1 MDAISTNPK
10 RTAAG
15 NHLHQENVN
24 GAADFVVQ
32 KVDLEKAATIRPSK
46 MSGRN
51 VAWLVTFVAGMGV
64 SDILNTYPG
73 SATYNPS
80 SPCLVMTKV
89 S

>member
-24 GAADFVVQ
+24 GAADFVVP
-32 KVDLEKAATIRPSK
+32 KVDMEKAATIRPSK

-64 SDILNTYPG
+64 SGAFIVSP
-73 SATYNPS
+73 SPATYNPS
-80 SPCLVMTKV
+80 SPCLDMTKV

>member
-24 GAADFVVQ
+24 GTADFVVP
-32 KVDLEKAATIRPSK
+32 KVDMEKAATIRPSK

-64 SDILNTYPG
+64 SGISMYIPVPQLTN
-73 SATYNPS
+73 
-80 SPCLVMTKV
+80 LVHHV
-89 S
+89 WI

>member
-1 MDAISTNPK
+1 MDAISPNPK

-24 GAADFVVQ
+24 GAADFVVP
-32 KVDLEKAATIRPSK
+32 KVDMEKAATIRPSK

-64 SDILNTYPG
+64 SRNANPYLGP
-73 SATYNPS
+73 ATYDSS
-80 SPCLVMTKV
+80 SPCLDMTKV

>member
-15 NHLHQENVN
+15 SHLHQENVN
-24 GAADFVVQ
+24 GAADFVVP
-32 KVDLEKAATIRPSK
+32 KVDMEKAASFRPSK
-46 MSGRN
+46 LSGRN

-64 SDILNTYPG
+64 SEVLNESFDSTTYDL
-73 SATYNPS
+73 S

>member
-24 GAADFVVQ
+24 GAADFVVP
-32 KVDLEKAATIRPSK
+32 KVDMEKAASFRPSK
-46 MSGRN
+46 LSGRN

-64 SDILNTYPG
+64 SRLF
-73 SATYNPS
+73 AL
-80 SPCLVMTKV
+80 LVLWLTTSV
-89 S
+89 HHVWL